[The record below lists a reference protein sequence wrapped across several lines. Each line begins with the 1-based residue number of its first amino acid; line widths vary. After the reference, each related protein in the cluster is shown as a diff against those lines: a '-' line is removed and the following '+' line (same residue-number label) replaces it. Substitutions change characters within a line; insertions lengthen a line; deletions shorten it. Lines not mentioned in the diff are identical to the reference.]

1 MHGHHAAF
9 LHLSNHP
16 DRKESPLKKEAPT
29 TLKIQRTKKRVLSRV
44 LAEELE
50 QIAGGSH
57 FNTFTRCP
65 IDVCDFDLD

>member
-1 MHGHHAAF
+1 M
-9 LHLSNHP
+9 
-16 DRKESPLKKEAPT
+16 KKEAPT
-29 TLKIQRTKKRVLSRV
+29 THKIQRTKKRVLSRV